1 MKLWILSPFPADCML
16 FFYLLPFE
24 QFYWKDDNTMVWK
37 YVNCCLIK
45 WTQLTECFTV
55 IKNREG
61 SSIYVIKTKSKDSF
75 PSSCLPKH
83 ALRVF
88 TCINFDSINKV
99 SLLVGIVE
107 KVLVYLVDKM
117 SVWKGSVSLRPGKNT
132 RQFENLHFVHCLV
145 SMCSRIWKITNVQ
158 NWILIKWQFSF

>member
-1 MKLWILSPFPADCML
+1 MKLWILSPSPADCTFVFLPPSIWTIFTEKMTIPWFWSTPTVVL
-16 FFYLLPFE
+16 YDEPDLLNVSLSF
-24 QFYWKDDNTMVWK
+24 KIGRD
-37 YVNCCLIK
+37 LH
-45 WTQLTECFTV
+45 V
-55 IKNREG
+55 IT
-61 SSIYVIKTKSKDSF
+61 TKSKDSS